1 MLFHDLIE
9 EIGDQVVTCNNVKI
23 PGRNNTVLLF
33 DGLQIANARLNNNY
47 ESRKNSLDSSPLI
60 KGDLCKN

>member
-9 EIGDQVVTCNNVKI
+9 EIENQVVTCNNVKI

-33 DGLQIANARLNNNY
+33 DDLQIANARLNNNY
-47 ESRKNSLDSSPLI
+47 ESKEEKIASTQFP
-60 KGDLCKN
+60 

>member
-1 MLFHDLIE
+1 MLFHDLTE

-33 DGLQIANARLNNNY
+33 DKLQIANARLNNNY
-47 ESRKNSLDSSPLI
+47 ESKEEKIASTQVP
-60 KGDLCKN
+60 

>member
-1 MLFHDLIE
+1 MLFHDLTE

-33 DGLQIANARLNNNY
+33 DDLQIANARLNNNY
-47 ESRKNSLDSSPLI
+47 ESKEEKIASTQFP
-60 KGDLCKN
+60 

>member
-33 DGLQIANARLNNNY
+33 DDLQIANARLNNNY
-47 ESRKNSLDSSPLI
+47 ESKEKKIASTQFP
-60 KGDLCKN
+60 

>member
-47 ESRKNSLDSSPLI
+47 ESKEEKIASTQFP
-60 KGDLCKN
+60 

>member
-9 EIGDQVVTCNNVKI
+9 EIGDQVVTGNNVKI

-33 DGLQIANARLNNNY
+33 DDLQIANARLNNNY
-47 ESRKNSLDSSPLI
+47 ESKEEKIASTQFT
-60 KGDLCKN
+60 

>member
-33 DGLQIANARLNNNY
+33 DDLQMANARLNNNY
-47 ESRKNSLDSSPLI
+47 ESKEEKIASTQFH
-60 KGDLCKN
+60 

>member
-1 MLFHDLIE
+1 MLVLFHDLIE

-33 DGLQIANARLNNNY
+33 DDLQIANARLNNNY
-47 ESRKNSLDSSPLI
+47 ESTEEKIASTQFP
-60 KGDLCKN
+60 

>member
-33 DGLQIANARLNNNY
+33 DDLQIANARLNNNY
-47 ESRKNSLDSSPLI
+47 ESKEEKIASTQVP
-60 KGDLCKN
+60 

>member
-1 MLFHDLIE
+1 MLVLFHDLIE

-33 DGLQIANARLNNNY
+33 DDLQIANARLNNNY
-47 ESRKNSLDSSPLI
+47 ESKEEKIASTQFP
-60 KGDLCKN
+60 

>member
-1 MLFHDLIE
+1 MLFHDLTE

-47 ESRKNSLDSSPLI
+47 ESKEEKIASTQFP
-60 KGDLCKN
+60 